1 MPTSIPST
9 KQIHARGK
17 LDDASRFRHQTYEGF
32 GRDNRRALVL
42 ERASVAKRTQLM
54 NDEFDSHGYTPG
66 ERGARPVDRSAQAST
81 ARGSTF
87 LKAMRTAPKV
97 GATLLAHLRVHRA
110 WAFLRR
116 HWAFAVFFALVLFPL
131 AGMLLGY
138 LSRPGPGSVSQTASG
153 IATSP
158 DTSAKQAKPAP
169 GKERLPVSQA
179 PPPAVAHAA
188 PSTALETQ
196 SPPSMSVPARPL
208 STPAPA
214 MPNAAPNT
222 PAPPPAANV
231 PYTPMVYSARHDKV
245 FGQGCAGQLT
255 LDTSG
260 LAFRCPDDPGSSLQ
274 FPLADIASVDGNGV
288 RLNSGK
294 KYHFSIAGMGRSN
307 AEQLFANWLSR
318 VK

>member
-1 MPTSIPST
+1 
-9 KQIHARGK
+9 
-17 LDDASRFRHQTYEGF
+17 
-32 GRDNRRALVL
+32 
-42 ERASVAKRTQLM
+42 M
-54 NDEFDSHGYTPG
+54 NDEFNSRSHTADVP
-66 ERGARPVDRSAQAST
+66 ADVPAQASS
-81 ARGSTF
+81 ARGKAS
-87 LKAMRTAPKV
+87 LKSMKTASRI
-97 GATLLAHLRVHRA
+97 GATLVTRLRAHRA

-116 HWAFAVFFALVLFPL
+116 HWAFVVFFALVLFPL

-138 LSRPGPGSVSQTASG
+138 LSRPGPGSVSQSSAG
-153 IATSP
+153 ITTSP
-158 DTSAKQAKPAP
+158 DTSARQAKPAP
-169 GKERLPVSQA
+169 GRGKLPVSQV

-196 SPPSMSVPARPL
+196 SPPSMAVPARPL
-208 STPAPA
+208 SSPAPA
-214 MPNAAPNT
+214 LPNVAPNT
-222 PAPPPAANV
+222 PPPPAAANA

-260 LAFRCPDDPGSSLQ
+260 LAFRCPDDPGSSFQ
-274 FPLADIASVDGNGV
+274 FAIADIASVDGNGI

-294 KYHFSIAGMGRSN
+294 KYHFSVAGMGRSN